1 MLYRQ
6 IVAADLQV
14 TNEIHWYSFSFV
26 LKIILWSIIQYKF
39 ENGWL
44 YFSVHLHMTPTSRCL
59 FPPILPFEWRFMHLH
74 LGVVAR
80 WLVERPLQPDPYF
93 QLSQHNYPIDS
104 LSTVSLIFPNRST
117 CINTWSSATR
127 GITPFWIF
135 YFILS
140 NMCRQTLHLMLT
152 WNLLRTDGNVTVQS
166 KTRYLHR
173 YQTTVCHVLT
183 NLNNISSWK
192 RISKM
197 LAQSKFCYII

>member
-59 FPPILPFEWRFMHLH
+59 FPPFLPFEWRFMHLH
-74 LGVVAR
+74 LGVVDR

-104 LSTVSLIFPNRST
+104 LSTVSLIFPSRST
-117 CINTWSSATR
+117 CINTYLFVCLHQLLKLCDTR
-127 GITPFWIF
+127 NNSILNFLF
-135 YFILS
+135 YFVKHVQADITLDV
-140 NMCRQTLHLMLT
+140 NMELVKN
-152 WNLLRTDGNVTVQS
+152 W
-166 KTRYLHR
+166 
-173 YQTTVCHVLT
+173 
-183 NLNNISSWK
+183 WK
-192 RISKM
+192 CNCTIKN
-197 LAQSKFCYII
+197 